1 MKHLPPLILIVFSLV
16 ASAVAQVNHAE
27 LLKKIPEEFLTHVG
41 GAIPD
46 QNGLVGHN
54 HDGFKASAFQR
65 GATLTLAIAAAR
77 SDRKRA
83 DACWRAVDATF
94 AQQKEAGHFGDPP
107 TSVAFWLCELCRS
120 LLVVKQSPLAGD
132 YQERIAVL
140 LPKIRKA
147 ADWLAEQQAAL
158 IKADGDTPNRLF
170 FSAEAF
176 SFAGILLKDE
186 KLIAVGMDFITRGMK
201 LFRNEDGVF
210 LEHGGGDSSYQAV
223 NLLRLQEIVMHF
235 PDPKLE
241 AAIRKGMMWEITRI
255 SADGAVSTEGNTRVR
270 PGGEKYMGSEKQV
283 NVGEITLALLTFHI
297 RTGDAEALTAAQR
310 MREHC
315 AKVMRKK

>member
-1 MKHLPPLILIVFSLV
+1 MNHFPLLILSVLSLV
-16 ASAVAQVNHAE
+16 ASAAAQANHAE
-27 LLKKIPEEFLTHVG
+27 LLKKVPEEFITRVG
-41 GAIPD
+41 GALPD

-54 HDGFKASAFQR
+54 RNGFTASAFQR

-77 SDRKRA
+77 GDRKRA
-83 DACWRAVDATF
+83 EDCWRAVDATF
-94 AQQKEAGHFGDPP
+94 AQQKKEGNFDDSP

-120 LLVVKQSPLAGD
+120 LLVVHQSPLARD
-132 YQERIAVL
+132 YHDRIADL

-176 SFAGILLKDE
+176 GFAGILLKDE
-186 KLIAVGMDFITRGMK
+186 KFIAVGKDFLTRGMK
-201 LFRNEDGVF
+201 LFRDEDGVF

-223 NLLRLQEIVMHF
+223 NLLRLQEIVIHF

-241 AAIRKGMMWEITRI
+241 AAIRKGMKWELTRI
-255 SADGAVSTEGNTRVR
+255 ASDGTVRTKGNSRVH
-270 PGGEKYMGSEKQV
+270 PGGEKFMGTEKQV
-283 NVGEITLALLTFHI
+283 NVGEITLALLYFHV
-297 RTGDAEALTAAQR
+297 RTGDADALAAAQR
-310 MREHC
+310 I
-315 AKVMRKK
+315 RKHFTKQ